1 MYSAWTGSQNF
12 EIIYMDN
19 TTLSDKNP
27 KNIGKFDKIC
37 ENVLNFIFC
46 K

>member
-1 MYSAWTGSQNF
+1 MYSAWAGSLNF
-12 EIIYMDN
+12 EIRYMDDI
-19 TTLSDKNP
+19 TLSDKNS